1 MDIRVQTSHSQPE
14 RDQTQDQMDT
24 DRLSTAW
31 GSSDKETRPAPEDA
45 DARKTFIQEVSGV
58 HAGYPRGMS

>member
-1 MDIRVQTSHSQPE
+1 MDIRVQTSPSQPE

-31 GSSDKETRPAPEDA
+31 GSSEKETGPVPEDA

-58 HAGYPRGMS
+58 HASYGRGMS